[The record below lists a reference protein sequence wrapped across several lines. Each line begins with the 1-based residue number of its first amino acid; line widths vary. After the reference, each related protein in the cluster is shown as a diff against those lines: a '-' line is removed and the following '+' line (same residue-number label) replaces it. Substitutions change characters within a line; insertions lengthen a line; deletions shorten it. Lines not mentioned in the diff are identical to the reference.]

1 MFFFEVFLKNKLFF
15 QLRFP
20 SVDGHYKMKHIFLTL
35 STHESEMFSWFLKT
49 FLELREADPKFQV
62 AKMTI
67 SNILFYHHFFEFQ
80 NPTGREPLQVW
91 TPFLKADLHILIR
104 NILSLQKAGF
114 EQTSEK
120 GSQIYTSCLQPAILL
135 KKTLTQVF
143 PCEFCKNLR
152 IPF

>member
-1 MFFFEVFLKNKLFF
+1 
-15 QLRFP
+15 
-20 SVDGHYKMKHIFLTL
+20 
-35 STHESEMFSWFLKT
+35 MFSWFLKT

-80 NPTGREPLQVW
+80 NPPGREPLQVW
-91 TPFLKADLHILIR
+91 TPFLKADLDILIR

-120 GSQIYTSCLQPAILL
+120 GSQTYTSCLQPAILL